1 MFPRGKMPKLYL
13 DEDADL
19 SWIKNR
25 TIAVIGYGNQ
35 GHAQAQ
41 NLRDSGC
48 EVIVGARKGKSWE
61 RAEEDG
67 FRVYSV
73 GEAAERADII
83 HLLVPD
89 EQQPDLYR
97 EAISPHLREGKT
109 LGFSHGFNIH
119 FRQIVPPPQ
128 VDVILVAPKAP
139 GSMVRKMYLQGSGV
153 PGLVAV
159 FQDASGGALKTALAM
174 AKGIGLTRI
183 GVLQTTFK
191 EETETDLFGEQ
202 AVLVGGVSELIKAG
216 FETLVEAGYQPE
228 NAYFECLHELK
239 LIVDLIYERGI
250 EGMMAAVSNTAEY
263 GGRTRGPR
271 IIGGEARRMMRELLR
286 EIQSGD
292 FAREWLE
299 ENRKGLPALR
309 RMREEGREHLI
320 EKVGREL
327 RKWAGIERS

>member
-19 SWIKNR
+19 SWIRNR